1 MIFRNQTGHLLS
13 TLDFSLL
20 TAYQSVGIQL
30 KFADFEII
38 YNIITIFSQINHSFD
53 GKIQEK
59 IIVKLVVKKIHSKL
73 V

>member
-38 YNIITIFSQINHSFD
+38 YIIIIFSQINHSFD